1 MSNTEKKRRSGCFW
15 FFIVLLLM
23 ALGVSVLMNVGLL
36 AESSLTT
43 ERFGASANQPIDQV
57 PDFNARW
64 SYGYGDIVVARI
76 PLSGIITRQLDGS
89 WLVPGVD
96 RVQLLINRIRA
107 ATLDPTVRAII
118 LEVDSPGG
126 AVTPSDEI
134 LHALDQFR
142 AVDED
147 RVIVVFA
154 TDIIASGAYYAAMA
168 ADWIITEP
176 TSLVGSIGVLIQ
188 TLNLHELSRRIGIQD
203 TTIKSGASKDILNPF
218 REPTEQDIGI
228 LQNVVDSMYHRFAR
242 RVQDVRG
249 IDPDRMPLVADGR
262 IFPADDALA
271 EGLIDEIGYWDDAV
285 ARVARLLEVSEVRVI
300 RYDRRTDW
308 TEWLLQSRARP
319 DWTQVLADWERPR
332 ILYLWR
338 P

>member
-1 MSNTEKKRRSGCFW
+1 MSNNEKKRRSGCFW
-15 FFIVLLLM
+15 FFLIFLLM

-43 ERFGASANQPIDQV
+43 ERFGAAANRPVDQV
-57 PDFNARW
+57 PEFNTRW
-64 SYGYGDIVVARI
+64 SYGYGETVVARI
-76 PLSGIITRQLDGS
+76 PLTGIITRQLDGG

-96 RVQLLINRIRA
+96 RVQLLLNRIRA
-107 ATLDPTVRAII
+107 ATLDPNVRAII

-134 LHALDQFR
+134 LHALDVFR
-142 AVDED
+142 AADTD
-147 RVIVVFA
+147 RKIVVFA
-154 TDIIASGAYYAAMA
+154 TDILASGAYYAAMA

-188 TLNLHELSRRIGIQD
+188 TLNIHELSRRIGVQD

-228 LQNVVDSMYHRFAR
+228 LQNVVDSMYNRFAG
-242 RVQDVRG
+242 RVQQVRG
-249 IDPDRMPLVADGR
+249 IDPGRMPVIADGR
-262 IFPADDALA
+262 IFPAEDALA

-285 ARVARLLEVSEVRVI
+285 ARVASLLEVEDVRVI

-308 TEWLLQSRARP
+308 TEWLMQARARP
-319 DWTQVLADWERPR
+319 DWTQLLADWERPR
-332 ILYLWR
+332 VLYLWR